1 MTGLIRQ
8 DSNILPSLEHLHIC
22 LYHGDMRAIS
32 SDRAQFILVISND
45 ALRTTFRAIE
55 SRQVNPRYGKT
66 CIVYSKSR
74 QLYKWLPVTMM
85 LTKKMCCEHPWL
97 ENLLLVGQSS
107 VSLLWITFRFRCDAH
122 LI

>member
-32 SDRAQFILVISND
+32 SDRAQFILAISND

-55 SRQVNPRYGKT
+55 SRQVNPRYGKA

-74 QLYKWLPVTMM
+74 QLYKWLPVAMM
-85 LTKKMCCEHPWL
+85 LTKNETANRAVICVADKTTT
-97 ENLLLVGQSS
+97 VGHTGSNAS
-107 VSLLWITFRFRCDAH
+107 GE
-122 LI
+122 

>member
-32 SDRAQFILVISND
+32 SDRAQFILAISND

-55 SRQVNPRYGKT
+55 SRQVNPRYGKA

-74 QLYKWLPVTMM
+74 QLYKWLPVAMM
-85 LTKKMCCEHPWL
+85 LTKIKFTLQGCMSGL
-97 ENLLLVGQSS
+97 GRKFLLHFS
-107 VSLLWITFRFRCDAH
+107 VVLHI
-122 LI
+122 IIM